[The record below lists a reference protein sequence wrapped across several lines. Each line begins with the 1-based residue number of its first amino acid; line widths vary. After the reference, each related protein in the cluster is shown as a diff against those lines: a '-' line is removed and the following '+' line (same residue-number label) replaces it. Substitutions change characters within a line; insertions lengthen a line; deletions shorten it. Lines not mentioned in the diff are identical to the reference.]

1 MTDKLLN
8 CPFCGGEAHYDRG
21 RLTGIS
27 AVVCPC
33 SSHVFFGAEKDRD
46 ATIVAWNTRAER
58 TCRCTTQE
66 SAWCF
71 VCSEC
76 GKAFPRSKLQTA
88 YNHGEINYCPNCRAK
103 VVGE

>member
-46 ATIVAWNTRAER
+46 ATITAWNTRAER
-58 TCRCTTQE
+58 TCRMERTE
-66 SAWCF
+66 IHLLPDVRLPF
-71 VCSEC
+71 VRLDC
-76 GKAFPRSKLQTA
+76 GHEAIAQHEVR
-88 YNHGEINYCPNCRAK
+88 YCPTCGAK